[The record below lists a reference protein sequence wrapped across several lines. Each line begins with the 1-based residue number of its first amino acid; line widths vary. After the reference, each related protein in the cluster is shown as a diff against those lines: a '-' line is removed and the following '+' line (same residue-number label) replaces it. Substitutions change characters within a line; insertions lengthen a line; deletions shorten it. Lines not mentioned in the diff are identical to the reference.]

1 MKNISYQFLFKYTE
15 KEYLDDLSYEWVL
28 VSQPKNSKAQMEK
41 KENKIE
47 SSQLIAGLYQFEV
60 SVFGLFQYSNINYTC
75 CIFKIQ

>member
-60 SVFGLFQYSNINYTC
+60 SLWIIS
-75 CIFKIQ
+75 IFKYKLYLLYI